1 MDTMDTIAFR
11 LLGLPLA
18 LGLALASSACIGA
31 AESDDAH
38 SVTDAPTG
46 TAAQAWWRWSYGPP
60 GLGFPLWCD
69 ATGACYSP
77 AEGDIPW
84 L

>member
-1 MDTMDTIAFR
+1 MDTIVLR
-11 LLGLPLA
+11 LAALPLA

-31 AESDDAH
+31 ADDAP
-38 SVTDAPTG
+38 SVEATPTG
-46 TAAQAWWRWSYGPP
+46 TAAQAWWQWSYGAP

-77 AEGDIPW
+77 AEGDFPW